1 MVRVKALRSTK
12 HASLNKQQLGKAS
25 LVGVAYVE
33 SNVYVKPHL
42 KEQKK
47 TRKFIS
53 LNIYG
58 ATLKYF
64 IVKKKENTNQ
74 VGLSNCVKT
83 NKISE

>member
-47 TRKFIS
+47 NKKIHFTEYLWR
-53 LNIYG
+53 N
-58 ATLKYF
+58 LKVFY
-64 IVKKKENTNQ
+64 
-74 VGLSNCVKT
+74 C
-83 NKISE
+83 

>member
-64 IVKKKENTNQ
+64 IVKKN
-74 VGLSNCVKT
+74 
-83 NKISE
+83 